1 MTRGKGMGA
10 VGLIS
15 DWRVAV
21 DTSQPSP
28 NDIFVTGAEPP
39 IISLTYTVQPRSIV
53 VLLRN

>member
-10 VGLIS
+10 IGLIS

-28 NDIFVTGAEPP
+28 NDIFAPGTEPP
-39 IISLTYTVQPRSIV
+39 ITSLTYTVQARSIV

>member
-28 NDIFVTGAEPP
+28 NDIFVTGAEPL

-53 VLLRN
+53 VLLCN

>member
-1 MTRGKGMGA
+1 MGA

-15 DWRVAV
+15 DWRIAV

-39 IISLTYTVQPRSIV
+39 ITSLTYTVQARPI